1 MASSLS
7 NFVDNLPEGIHKIKS
22 KDCNCFLE
30 YESVKDNWN
39 LAIKNIQTRL
49 MRIKKAIQEHI

>member
-1 MASSLS
+1 MASSLP

-30 YESVKDNWN
+30 CESVKNNWN

-49 MRIKKAIQEHI
+49 MKN